1 MALGKEFVE
10 CVALFAE
17 CYSHSVNTQY
27 PVVYGV
33 EMTCI
38 GLTSHG
44 TTVSVRK
51 GQADVV
57 KSLLQIVRFD
67 LISNESKLD

>member
-1 MALGKEFVE
+1 
-10 CVALFAE
+10 
-17 CYSHSVNTQY
+17 
-27 PVVYGV
+27 VVVVRVGARRRPYEDDDRARIHYGV
-33 EMTCI
+33 ETTCI